1 LIPKWPRSSS
11 SKVILSLIQHHPVF
25 TSHSNVP
32 QAPVEVQLA
41 VTLYHMGQHGNSAS
55 IQDIA
60 RTAGCS
66 EGSVENYTDRCF
78 DAIESL
84 QEIFV
89 CRLTPEEKEQEKQW
103 IDQKLGF
110 KGVSRIKW

>member
-1 LIPKWPRSSS
+1 
-11 SKVILSLIQHHPVF
+11 
-25 TSHSNVP
+25 
-32 QAPVEVQLA
+32 VEVQLV
-41 VTLYHMGQHGNSAS
+41 VTLYRMRWYDNSTS

-60 RTAGCS
+60 RTAGCL
-66 EGSVENYTDRCF
+66 EGFVENYTDCCF

-89 CRLTPEEKEQEKQW
+89 RRLIPEEKEQEKQW

-110 KGVSRIKW
+110 KGA